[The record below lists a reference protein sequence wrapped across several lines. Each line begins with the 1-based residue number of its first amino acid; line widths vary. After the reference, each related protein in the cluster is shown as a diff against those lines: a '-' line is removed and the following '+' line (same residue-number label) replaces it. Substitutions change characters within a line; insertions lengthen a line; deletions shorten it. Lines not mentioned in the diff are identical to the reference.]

1 MVKRL
6 RLWTG
11 LVLFVYVTSHLLNHA
26 LGLISLQSQEDG
38 RLIFLAIWRNPVG
51 TVLVGG
57 SMLTHLALAF
67 WSFYSRRTLRMHPW
81 EAIQMGLGF
90 AIPYFLIDHIIATR
104 VVAELY
110 GTNDTYTLIN
120 WVYWIAATDKG
131 IQQAIVL
138 IVAWL
143 HGCIGLYYW
152 LRLKPWFRPAA
163 PYLLITAI
171 LVPTFALLGVNQSG
185 REVMEM
191 AKNPVLFKQVIAQF
205 KLPNEAQIQE
215 ARSIIELWEYI
226 FFGLIALV
234 FVGRAGRFLMQR
246 MRGVI
251 RITYPEGRVVDALP
265 GMTVLEA
272 SRMAGVPHAS
282 VCGGR
287 GRCSTCRVR
296 VGVGGDELD
305 APEPD
310 EQRVLTRVGA
320 PPNVRLACQIRP
332 SESLEVTP
340 LLPPNATPREAYR
353 SSPDLQGREQE
364 IAILFADIRAFTNFS
379 ESKLPYDVVFV
390 LNRYFDSMGRA
401 IEEGGG
407 HLDKFIGDGV
417 MALFGLQ
424 GSPAEGSMD
433 ALRAARNM
441 SVRLAELN
449 KTLANDLEEPLRIGI
464 GIHLGPA
471 IVGEMGFGTA
481 TSLTAIGDSVNTA
494 SRLEGMTKEY
504 GAQLIVSES
513 VEARAG
519 LDLGQYQQE
528 TVSVRGRVEALGVRV
543 IQDASQLEVPDRR
556 VSRTRQRETAA

>member
-1 MVKRL
+1 MAKRL
-6 RLWTG
+6 RLWSG
-11 LVLFVYVTSHLLNHA
+11 LVLFLYVTMHLLNHA
-26 LGLISLQSQEDG
+26 LGLISLHAQEEG
-38 RLIFLAIWRNPVG
+38 RDVFLAIWRNPLG
-51 TVLVGG
+51 TFFLVGAMMSHIG
-57 SMLTHLALAF
+57 LAF

-90 AIPYFLIDHIIATR
+90 AIPYFLVDHIIGTR
-104 VVAELY
+104 MLHELY
-110 GTNDTYTLIN
+110 GTNDTYTYIN
-120 WVYWIAATDKG
+120 WAFWISATDKG
-131 IQQAIVL
+131 IQQAIILV
-138 IVAWL
+138 VAWL
-143 HGCIGLYYW
+143 HGCIGLFYW
-152 LRLKPWFRPAA
+152 LRLKRWFRPAA
-163 PYLLITAI
+163 PYLLAAAI
-171 LVPTFALLGVNQSG
+171 ILPTVSLLGLNQSG
-185 REVMEM
+185 REILAL
-191 AKNPVLFKQVIAQF
+191 AKNPILFNDALAKM
-205 KLPNEAQIQE
+205 KLPNPVQFNQAI
-215 ARSIIELWEYI
+215 SIIGWWEI
-226 FFGLIALV
+226 V
-234 FVGRAGRFLMQR
+234 FVSMVGFAFVARIARFLVQR
-246 MRGVI
+246 VRGVV
-251 RITYPEGRVVDALP
+251 RLTYPEGRMIDVLP

-296 VGVGGDELD
+296 VGMGSDTLEP
-305 APEPD
+305 PEPE

-332 SESLEVTP
+332 GEPLEITP
-340 LLPPNATPREAYR
+340 LLPPSATPREAYR
-353 SSPDLQGREQE
+353 ASPDLQGREQE

-401 IEEGGG
+401 IREGGG

-424 GSPAEGSMD
+424 GTPQEGAQD

-441 SVRLAELN
+441 SQRLAELN
-449 KTLANDLEEPLRIGI
+449 KTLENDLDEPLRIGI

-494 SRLEGMTKEY
+494 SRLEGMTKDY

-513 VEARAG
+513 VETQAG
-519 LDLGQYQQE
+519 LDLTQYQQE
-528 TVSVRGRVEALGVRV
+528 TVSVRGREEALGVRV
-543 IQDASQLEVPDRR
+543 ISDASQLDVPER
-556 VSRTRQRETAA
+556 STHRTRQRESAA